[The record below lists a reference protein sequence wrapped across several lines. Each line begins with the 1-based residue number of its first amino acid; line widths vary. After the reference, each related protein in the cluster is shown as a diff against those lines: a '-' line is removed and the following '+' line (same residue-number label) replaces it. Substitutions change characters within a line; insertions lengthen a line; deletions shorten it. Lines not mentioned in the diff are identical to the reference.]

1 MGAWGHGTFDNDT
14 AMDWIVQLTVAHDV
28 SFLRE
33 SFDDGVDEDALAAA
47 EVVAAL
53 RGRPV
58 EGLPD
63 DVSEWI
69 RLHPVTVTDDLLRAA
84 RDAVARVKDD
94 SELKELWEE
103 STWLESWYEA
113 VDDLLR
119 RLEP

>member
-1 MGAWGHGTFDNDT
+1 MGSWGHGTFDNDT
-14 AMDWIVQLTVAHDV
+14 AMDWVVQLTVAKNA

-33 SFDDGVDEDALAAA
+33 SLDDGVDEDALAAA

-58 EGLPD
+58 EDLPD